1 MPSCI
6 VRVEIEVEVFYT
18 QEKQDTWYPAN
29 QYQYYGAIN
38 AQCQTIAPK
47 EVEQW
52 AQETAME
59 QFERNP
65 MKAIQE
71 G

>member
-18 QEKQDTWYPAN
+18 QEKQDAWYPAN
-29 QYQYYGAIN
+29 QYVYCNAVN
-38 AQCQTIAPK
+38 AQCQTLAPK
-47 EVEQW
+47 EVEAW
-52 AQETAME
+52 AQEAAIE
-59 QFERNP
+59 QFEKDP
-65 MKAIQE
+65 QKAIKE